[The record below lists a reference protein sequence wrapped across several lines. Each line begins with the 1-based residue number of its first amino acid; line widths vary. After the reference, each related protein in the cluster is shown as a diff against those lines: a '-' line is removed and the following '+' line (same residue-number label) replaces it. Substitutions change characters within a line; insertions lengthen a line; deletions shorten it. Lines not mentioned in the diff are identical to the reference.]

1 MGMEC
6 FELKWGRML
15 DVAVVPIIMHDF
27 ALSDSNTTLLY
38 ATPFIM
44 EQTTPQSH
52 KYFAYQDPAEE
63 AQQVRI
69 SYHVALVIPHG
80 LCELVQPY
88 GGICKKVGGGG
99 FQKHEGTREGS
110 EAGVSPGRTQRTYGQ
125 PLVCNGLNINTP
137 AHGLQQLPQA
147 LNSHTCAVLDG
158 LLLLGA

>member
-110 EAGVSPGRTQRTYGQ
+110 EAVCLAIKRSVQTVQMFMTEVSMRHEASKP
-125 PLVCNGLNINTP
+125 
-137 AHGLQQLPQA
+137 
-147 LNSHTCAVLDG
+147 
-158 LLLLGA
+158 